1 MKTVGL
7 WVNVAKL
14 RADPEVGRL
23 ARDAVTLL
31 TSRHVAVVVNQES
44 AQDLGLPELGVPAGD
59 LARRAEVLVVFGGDG
74 TILNAARQAARDGIP
89 ILGVNLG
96 GFGFLAEVHD
106 RAVDDALL
114 RVLAGDYRVDERMM
128 LQAQIC
134 RDAGRRAAGNH
145 EIKGGDRRQE
155 ARRPAGPTAVKGRV
169 VRELLALNDVVVTKS
184 GYARL
189 LRIRTEINEDHLAT
203 HLADGLI
210 VATPTGSTAY
220 SLSAGG
226 PILHPDLDAIVLTPI
241 CAHTLNARA
250 VVLSGDEAITIRVEP
265 TGAPSVLTVDGQEG
279 EPLEPDDVVRVTR
292 APCRA
297 RLVRL
302 GRTGFYRLLRTK
314 LSWGGGGER

>member
-7 WVNVAKL
+7 LVNIDKL
-14 RADPEVGRL
+14 RSDAEVGRL
-23 ARDAVTLL
+23 ARDAVALL
-31 TSRHVAVVVNQES
+31 ASRRVDVVVDRES
-44 AQDLGLPELGVPAGD
+44 AQTLGLPDLGVPAAD
-59 LARRAEVLVVFGGDG
+59 LTARAEMLVVFGGDG
-74 TILNAARQAARDGIP
+74 TILHAARQAARDGIP

-114 RVLAGDYRVDERMM
+114 RVLAGDYRLDERMM

-134 RDAGRRAAGNH
+134 RDTAAGGV
-145 EIKGGDRRQE
+145 E
-155 ARRPAGPTAVKGRV
+155 RV
-169 VRELLALNDVVVTKS
+169 ARELLALNDIVVTKS

-189 LRIRTEINEDHLAT
+189 LRIRTDINNDHLAT

-226 PILHPDLDAIVLTPI
+226 PILHPGLDAIVVTPI

-250 VVLSGDEAITIRVEP
+250 VVLSADEAVTIRVEP

-279 EPLEPDDVVRVTR
+279 EPLEPDDVVRVAQ
-292 APCRA
+292 APYRT

-302 GRTGFYRLLRTK
+302 GRTDFYRMLRTK
-314 LSWGGGGER
+314 LSWGGQR

>member
-1 MKTVGL
+1 MNGVGL
-7 WVNVAKL
+7 FVNLDKL

-23 ARDAVTLL
+23 ARDAVALL
-31 TSRHVAVVVNQES
+31 RSRRVGAVVNDES
-44 AQDLGLPELGVPAGD
+44 ARDLGLPELGVPA
-59 LARRAEVLVVFGGDG
+59 AELSRHADVLVVFGGDG
-74 TILNAARQAARDGIP
+74 TILQAARQAARNGIP
-89 ILGVNLG
+89 VLGVNLG
-96 GFGFLAEVHD
+96 GFGFLAEVQD
-106 RAVDDALL
+106 RAVEDALL

-128 LQAQIC
+128 LQAQVC
-134 RDAGRRAAGNH
+134 R
-145 EIKGGDRRQE
+145 GD
-155 ARRPAGPTAVKGRV
+155 RV

-189 LRIRTEINEDHLAT
+189 LRIRTDINDIHLAT
-203 HLADGLI
+203 HMADGLI

-250 VVLSGDEAITIRVEP
+250 VVLSGAEAITIQVEP

-279 EPLEPDDVVRVTR
+279 QPLEPDDLVRVAR
-292 APCRA
+292 AACRA

-302 GRTGFYRLLRTK
+302 GRTGFYQLLRTK
-314 LSWGGGGER
+314 LSWGGER

>member
-7 WVNVAKL
+7 LVNTEKL
-14 RADPEVGRL
+14 RGDPEVGRL
-23 ARDAVTLL
+23 ARDAVALL
-31 TSRHVAVVVNQES
+31 TSRRVDVVVNQES
-44 AQDLGLPELGVPAGD
+44 AQTLGLSALGAPAAD
-59 LARRAEVLVVFGGDG
+59 LARRAEMLVVFGGDG
-74 TILNAARQAARDGIP
+74 TILNSARQAAPNGIP

-128 LQAQIC
+128 LRAQVC
-134 RDAGRRAAGNH
+134 RAHFTAAG
-145 EIKGGDRRQE
+145 
-155 ARRPAGPTAVKGRV
+155 AGEERV

-189 LRIRTEINEDHLAT
+189 LRIRTDINDDHLAT

-226 PILHPDLDAIVLTPI
+226 PILHPDLEAIVLTPI

-279 EPLEPDDVVRVTR
+279 APLEPDDIVRVAR
-292 APCRA
+292 APCRT

-314 LSWGGGGER
+314 LSWGGER

>member
-1 MKTVGL
+1 MKTVGF
-7 WVNVAKL
+7 WVNVDKL
-14 RADPEVGRL
+14 RGDPEVGRL
-23 ARDAVTLL
+23 ARDAVALL
-31 TSRHVAVVVNQES
+31 ASRRVDAVVNQES
-44 AQDLGLPELGVPAGD
+44 AQTLGIPELGVPAAD
-59 LARRAEVLVVFGGDG
+59 LARRAEMLVVFGGDG
-74 TILNAARQAARDGIP
+74 TILHAARQAAPAGIP

-128 LQAQIC
+128 LQAQVC
-134 RDAGRRAAGNH
+134 RGAGRER
-145 EIKGGDRRQE
+145 I
-155 ARRPAGPTAVKGRV
+155 
-169 VRELLALNDVVVTKS
+169 VRELLALNEVVVTKS

-250 VVLSGDEAITIRVEP
+250 VVLSANEAITIRVEP

-279 EPLEPDDVVRVTR
+279 EPLEPDDIVRVAR
-292 APCRA
+292 ASCRT

-314 LSWGGGGER
+314 LSWGGER

>member
-1 MKTVGL
+1 
-7 WVNVAKL
+7 
-14 RADPEVGRL
+14 
-23 ARDAVTLL
+23 
-31 TSRHVAVVVNQES
+31 VVVNEES
-44 AQDLGLPELGVPAGD
+44 ARDLGLPELGAPAAD
-59 LARRAEVLVVFGGDG
+59 LGKRADVLVVFGGDG
-74 TILNAARQAARDGIP
+74 TILHTARQAARDGIP

-96 GFGFLAEVHD
+96 GFGFLAEVQD

-128 LQAQIC
+128 LQAQV
-134 RDAGRRAAGNH
+134 GR
-145 EIKGGDRRQE
+145 EDR
-155 ARRPAGPTAVKGRV
+155 T

-189 LRIRTEINEDHLAT
+189 LRIRTDINEVHLAT
-203 HLADGLI
+203 HMADGLI

-250 VVLSGDEAITIRVEP
+250 VVLSGDEAITIQVEP

-279 EPLEPDDVVRVTR
+279 HPLEPDDVVRVSR
-292 APCRA
+292 APYRA

-302 GRTGFYRLLRTK
+302 GRTTFYRLLRTK
-314 LSWGGGGER
+314 LSWGGER

>member
-1 MKTVGL
+1 MNAVGL
-7 WVNVAKL
+7 FVNLDKL
-14 RADPEVGRL
+14 RADAEVGRL
-23 ARDAVTLL
+23 ARDAVALL
-31 TSRHVAVVVNQES
+31 RSRRVGVVVNEES
-44 AQDLGLPELGVPAGD
+44 ARDLGLPELGIPAAD
-59 LARRAEVLVVFGGDG
+59 LSRRADVLVVFGGDG
-74 TILNAARQAARDGIP
+74 TILQAARQAARDGIP

-96 GFGFLAEVHD
+96 GFGFLAEVQD

-128 LQAQIC
+128 LQAQVW
-134 RDAGRRAAGNH
+134 RAH
-145 EIKGGDRRQE
+145 
-155 ARRPAGPTAVKGRV
+155 RV

-189 LRIRTEINEDHLAT
+189 LRIRTDINDIHLAT

-250 VVLSGDEAITIRVEP
+250 VVLSGTEVVTIRVEP

-279 EPLEPDDVVRVTR
+279 HPLEPDDVVRVAR

-314 LSWGGGGER
+314 LSWGGER

>member
-1 MKTVGL
+1 MKNVGL
-7 WVNVAKL
+7 LVNVEKL
-14 RADPEVGRL
+14 RSDPEVGRL
-23 ARDAVTLL
+23 ARDAVALL
-31 TSRHVAVVVNQES
+31 TSRRVDVVVNEES
-44 AQDLGLPELGVPAGD
+44 AQTVGLPDLGVPAAD
-59 LARRAEVLVVFGGDG
+59 LARRSEMLVVFGGDG
-74 TILNAARQAARDGIP
+74 TILHAARQAARAGIP

-128 LQAQIC
+128 LQAQVC
-134 RDAGRRAAGNH
+134 RDAEGRRGSARAGAGAA
-145 EIKGGDRRQE
+145 
-155 ARRPAGPTAVKGRV
+155 ARERV

-184 GYARL
+184 GYARI
-189 LRIRTEINEDHLAT
+189 LRIRTDINDDHLAT

-279 EPLEPDDVVRVTR
+279 EPLEPDDIVRVAR
-292 APCRA
+292 APCRT

-314 LSWGGGGER
+314 LSWGGER

>member
-7 WVNVAKL
+7 LVNVEKL
-14 RADPEVGRL
+14 RGDPEVGRL
-23 ARDAVTLL
+23 ARAAAALL
-31 TSRHVAVVVNQES
+31 ASRRVEVVVNQES
-44 AQDLGLPELGVPAGD
+44 AQTLGVPELGVTAAD
-59 LARRAEVLVVFGGDG
+59 LARRAEMLVVFGGDG
-74 TILNAARQAARDGIP
+74 TILHAARQTAPDGIP

-114 RVLAGDYRVDERMM
+114 RVLSGDYRVDERMM

-134 RDAGRRAAGNH
+134 RAAGTAAT
-145 EIKGGDRRQE
+145 GQE
-155 ARRPAGPTAVKGRV
+155 RV

-184 GYARL
+184 GYARI
-189 LRIRTEINEDHLAT
+189 LRIRTDINDDHLAT

-241 CAHTLNARA
+241 CAHSLNARA
-250 VVLSGDEAITIRVEP
+250 VVLSGDEAITIRVES

-279 EPLEPDDVVRVTR
+279 EPLEPDDIVRVAR
-292 APCRA
+292 APCRT

-314 LSWGGGGER
+314 LSWGGER

>member
-7 WVNVAKL
+7 LVNVEKL
-14 RADPEVGRL
+14 RGDPEVGRL
-23 ARDAVTLL
+23 ARDAVALL
-31 TSRHVAVVVNQES
+31 ASRRVEVVVNQES
-44 AQDLGLPELGVPAGD
+44 AQTLGIPERGVPAAD
-59 LARRAEVLVVFGGDG
+59 LARRAEMLVVFGGDG
-74 TILNAARQAARDGIP
+74 TILHAARQAAPDGIP

-114 RVLAGDYRVDERMM
+114 RVLGGDYRVDERMM
-128 LQAQIC
+128 LQAQVC
-134 RDAGRRAAGNH
+134 
-145 EIKGGDRRQE
+145 
-155 ARRPAGPTAVKGRV
+155 RPAGTAAAGQERV

-184 GYARL
+184 GYARI
-189 LRIRTEINEDHLAT
+189 LRIRTDINDDHLAT

-226 PILHPDLDAIVLTPI
+226 PILHPDLEAIVLTPI
-241 CAHTLNARA
+241 CAHSLNARA

-279 EPLEPDDVVRVTR
+279 EPLEPDDIVRVAR
-292 APCRA
+292 APCRT

-314 LSWGGGGER
+314 LSWGGER

>member
-1 MKTVGL
+1 MNGVAL
-7 WVNVAKL
+7 FVNPDKL
-14 RADPEVGRL
+14 LADSEVGRL
-23 ARDAVTLL
+23 ARDAVALL
-31 TSRHVAVVVNQES
+31 ASRRVDVVVNEES
-44 AQDLGLPELGVPAGD
+44 ARDLGVPEFGVPAAD
-59 LARRAEVLVVFGGDG
+59 LGRRADVLVVFGGDG
-74 TILNAARQAARDGIP
+74 TILHAARLAARDGIP

-96 GFGFLAEVHD
+96 GFGFLAEVQD
-106 RAVDDALL
+106 RAVEDALL

-128 LQAQIC
+128 LQAQVW
-134 RDAGRRAAGNH
+134 RSERA
-145 EIKGGDRRQE
+145 
-155 ARRPAGPTAVKGRV
+155 

-189 LRIRTEINEDHLAT
+189 LRIRTDVNDEHLAT
-203 HLADGLI
+203 HMADGLI

-250 VVLSGDEAITIRVEP
+250 VVLSGAEAITIRVEP

-279 EPLEPDDVVRVTR
+279 HPLEPDDVVRVAR

-302 GRTGFYRLLRTK
+302 GRTGFYRLLRAK
-314 LSWGGGGER
+314 LSWGGER